1 MLNIAILSRGVGL
14 YSTQSLYRAARNRG
28 HYCRVIDH
36 QRCHIVM
43 DAAAPCLVYEGLML
57 SGMDAVIPRIG
68 ASVTDYGAAI
78 IRQLELT
85 GYYTL
90 TSSEALLRAR
100 DKLKCLQVLSA
111 NGISIPQTFIA
122 GSPEDL
128 RNMVERLQGNGPV
141 IIKLLESTHGVG
153 VILAE
158 SRVSALT
165 LAETFFKLNQ
175 PVILQEFI
183 EEASGS
189 DVRAFVVGRE
199 VVAAMR
205 RQAPPGEFR
214 SNLHRGATAEPV
226 ELSEAEEKMVL
237 RAARL
242 MGLEVAGV
250 DLLRS
255 RRGPLVMEVNASPG
269 LEGIEMCTGLDI
281 AGKIISHL
289 EAGYKS
295 FSKKLQHG

>member
-1 MLNIAILSRGVGL
+1 
-14 YSTQSLYRAARNRG
+14 
-28 HYCRVIDH
+28 
-36 QRCHIVM
+36 
-43 DAAAPCLVYEGLML
+43 
-57 SGMDAVIPRIG
+57 
-68 ASVTDYGAAI
+68 
-78 IRQLELT
+78 
-85 GYYTL
+85 
-90 TSSEALLRAR
+90 
-100 DKLKCLQVLSA
+100 
-111 NGISIPQTFIA
+111 
-122 GSPEDL
+122 
-128 RNMVERLQGNGPV
+128 
-141 IIKLLESTHGVG
+141 
-153 VILAE
+153 
-158 SRVSALT
+158 
-165 LAETFFKLNQ
+165 TFFKLNQ

-183 EEASGS
+183 EEAAGS

-214 SNLHRGATAEPV
+214 SNLHRGAMAEPV

-289 EAGYKS
+289 EAGHKS

>member
-1 MLNIAILSRGVGL
+1 
-14 YSTQSLYRAARNRG
+14 
-28 HYCRVIDH
+28 
-36 QRCHIVM
+36 M
-43 DAAAPCLVYEGLML
+43 DADAPCLVYEGLLL

-111 NGISIPQTFIA
+111 NGIPIPQTFIA

-128 RNMVERLQGNGPV
+128 RDMVERLQGSGPV

-158 SRVSALT
+158 SRISALA

-183 EEASGS
+183 EEAAGS
-189 DVRAFVVGRE
+189 DVRAFVIGGA

-205 RQAPPGEFR
+205 RQAPLGEFR
-214 SNLHRGATAEPV
+214 SNLHRGASAEPV
-226 ELSEAEEKMVL
+226 ELSRSEEQLVL
-237 RAARL
+237 QSARL

-269 LEGIEMCTGLDI
+269 LEGIEACSGMDI
-281 AGKIISHL
+281 ADKIISHL
-289 EAGYKS
+289 EAGYQS
-295 FSKKLQHG
+295 FSKKIHHA